1 MVSTQ
6 VTRVGE
12 RRRLCGSCGCVLA
25 SKGYYFV
32 AGIANAI
39 AAFFGHRVGAVAMQD
54 TEITVAV
61 GRQMLHAGDKRLIK

>member
-1 MVSTQ
+1 
-6 VTRVGE
+6 
-12 RRRLCGSCGCVLA
+12 VLA